1 MVPKLVSPYPG
12 PAVTAVLFGLLLGAM
27 AVSAAVL
34 LAVDDPVRLKQLIE
48 DSGPVQLVGQTA
60 IFAAFTLACLFA
72 LIDRRR
78 STDYLYLSYLL
89 MFYAL
94 READY
99 HYKVSEHAKATQ
111 FKRFFSHDLIPIYT
125 KLFLAAIVVLFLI
138 VMYRY
143 LKKQKPVFIAALKAR
158 LPWAL
163 FTLAWGGVFF
173 LSQLVDQVP
182 VFHNVTGQV
191 CEEIFESS
199 AEILVLT
206 AMILFRLQVR
216 SSPGDGNDAPADY
229 RGASIS

>member
-1 MVPKLVSPYPG
+1 MHRVEQPYPV
-12 PAVTAVLFGLLLGAM
+12 PAVTITLFCLLLTAM
-27 AVSAAVL
+27 AVSAVIL
-34 LAVDDPVRLKQLIE
+34 LSVDDAVYLKQLIE

-60 IFAAFTLACLFA
+60 IFAAFAVACVFA
-72 LIDRRR
+72 LVDSKRT
-78 STDYLYLSYLL
+78 SDYLHLSYLL

-111 FKRFFSHDLIPIYT
+111 FKRFFSHELIPLYT
-125 KLFLAAIVVLFLI
+125 KLFLATIVILFLV

-163 FTLAWGGVFF
+163 MALAWGGVFF

-182 VFHNVTGQV
+182 MFHDVTGQV
-191 CEEIFESS
+191 FEEIFESS
-199 AEILVLT
+199 AEVLVLT
-206 AMILFRLQVR
+206 AMILFRLQIR
-216 SSPGDGNDAPADY
+216 HSRASDPGRVDY
-229 RGASIS
+229 SGASIS

>member
-1 MVPKLVSPYPG
+1 MVPKLEFPYPG
-12 PAVTAVLFGLLLGAM
+12 PAVTAVIFGLLLAAM
-27 AVSAAVL
+27 LASAAVL

-60 IFAAFTLACLFA
+60 IFAAFALAGLFA
-72 LIDRRR
+72 LFDRRR
-78 STDYLYLSYLL
+78 GTDYLCLCYLL

-111 FKRFFSHDLIPIYT
+111 FKRFFSHELIPLYT
-125 KLFLAAIVVLFLI
+125 KLFLATIVILFLV

-163 FTLAWGGVFF
+163 MAFAWGGVFF

-182 VFHNVTGQV
+182 LFHNVTGQV
-191 CEEIFESS
+191 FEEIFESS
-199 AEILVLT
+199 AEVLVLT

-216 SSPGDGNDAPADY
+216 HSQTLGPKSPAAY
-229 RGASIS
+229 SGASIS